1 MAFGVKPFCKISCRI
16 YLHSYIWGE
25 YFQWIILNTADCFLW
40 NTAHKSYGRL
50 SATQMMCLDRTQCNC
65 WHQGLT
71 CYTTTNQAKLS
82 DTSWLFLPMSS
93 VGVFSMKCSHSLM
106 NISVVSAAGH
116 SAWLNETQTHPYE
129 GDRPQL
135 ACHTSGTQA
144 SYWSQTTVFSC
155 EELRFTQKK
164 TKILIL
170 STKFFHSSFRG
181 KRPHFV
187 LNFITPMHSFIS
199 LEAYRALNSS
209 SSVLTCV

>member
-1 MAFGVKPFCKISCRI
+1 M
-16 YLHSYIWGE
+16 HNYIWGE
-25 YFQWIILNTADCFLW
+25 YFQWIILKTADCFLW

-50 SATQMMCLDRTQCNC
+50 SARQMVCLDRTQCNC
-65 WHQGLT
+65 WHQGLR

-82 DTSWLFLPMSS
+82 DASWLFLPMSS

-116 SAWLNETQTHPYE
+116 SAWLNETQTHSYE

-135 ACHTSGTQA
+135 ACHTSGTQ
-144 SYWSQTTVFSC
+144 TPVFSC

-164 TKILIL
+164 IKILML
-170 STKFFHSSFRG
+170 QYTLNKVLFHSSFRG

-187 LNFITPMHSFIS
+187 LNFITAMHSVRLVVFNI
-199 LEAYRALNSS
+199 
-209 SSVLTCV
+209 